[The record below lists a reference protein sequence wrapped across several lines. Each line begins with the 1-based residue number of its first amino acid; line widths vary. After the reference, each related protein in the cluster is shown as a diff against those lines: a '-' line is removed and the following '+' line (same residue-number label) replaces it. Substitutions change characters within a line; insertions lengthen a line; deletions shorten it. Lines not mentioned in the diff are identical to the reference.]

1 MNDYQEIAP
10 LNVTRA
16 ESGSSAAPGG
26 NGYGGVDQ
34 DEEGGSKERSDSV
47 FSLSDHKGELYNFVS
62 HTYVAFNLLAIKD
75 HGFVNSYFAFWN
87 ICDCD

>member
-26 NGYGGVDQ
+26 DGYGGVDQ
-34 DEEGGSKERSDSV
+34 DEEGGSKERSDSI
-47 FSLSDHKGELYNFVS
+47 FSLSDHKGEL
-62 HTYVAFNLLAIKD
+62 
-75 HGFVNSYFAFWN
+75 
-87 ICDCD
+87 

>member
-26 NGYGGVDQ
+26 DGYGGVDQ
-34 DEEGGSKERSDSV
+34 DEEGGSKERSDSI
-47 FSLSDHKGELYNFVS
+47 FSLSDHKGELQFRIT
-62 HTYVAFNLLAIKD
+62 HVAFELLTIKD
-75 HGFVNSYFAFWN
+75 HVFVNSYFAFRN
-87 ICDCD
+87 KCD